1 MKILSKIGI
10 DGIPLASAKT
20 GIGHYTLE
28 LSRAL
33 AAIDPDDEFQLIS
46 PVPLVSHDGL
56 PRNLLMVE
64 APKRKLWWVA
74 GLPLYIRRNSLALFH
89 GTNYDIPLWSQC
101 PTVLSIHDL
110 SLLLYPQTHL
120 EHVVRRARY
129 RLPLMARKATRII
142 TATEHVKKEVA
153 EHLRVNPA
161 RIAVTPYAPR
171 RDFHRVPRSE
181 TEATRRRFGI
191 DDIFILFVGTIEPRK
206 NLITLLRAFAETHA
220 NTDLRPQLVIAGQEG
235 WLISEISNYIESE
248 GLNPWIRFTGYI
260 ADEDLRALYSSCA
273 VCVYPSLYEGFGLP
287 PLEAMACGAPVIAA
301 DVPSL
306 HETTGKAALTVP
318 PTDVEQLSRALVEML
333 RDEQKRAYFSRAG
346 LEWAAQFTWERTAR
360 LTLQVYRDVIDR
372 INHKSTKAQ
381 SFS

>member
-1 MKILSKIGI
+1 MEILSKIGI

-46 PVPLVSHDGL
+46 PVPLAADDNL
-56 PRNLLMVE
+56 PRNLRKVE

-74 GLPLYIRRNSLALFH
+74 GLPLYIRRSSLALFH

-120 EHVVRRARY
+120 KHLVRRARY
-129 RLPLMARKATRII
+129 RLPLMARNATRIL
-142 TATEHVKKEVA
+142 TATEHVKREITQ
-153 EHLRVNPA
+153 HLHVDPA
-161 RIAVTPYAPR
+161 KIAVTPYAPR
-171 RDFHRVPRSE
+171 TDFRPMPRSE
-181 TEATRRRFGI
+181 TEATRHRLGVE
-191 DDIFILFVGTIEPRK
+191 DVFILFVGTIEPRK
-206 NLITLLRAFAETHA
+206 NLITLLRAFAETQM
-220 NTDLRPQLVIAGQEG
+220 NTAWRPQLVIAGQEG
-235 WLISEISNYIESE
+235 WLMGEMSSYIERE
-248 GLNPWIRFTGYI
+248 GLKERIRFTGYI

-273 VCVYPSLYEGFGLP
+273 VCVYPSLYEGFGFP
-287 PLEAMACGAPVIAA
+287 PLEAMGCGAPVIAA

-306 HETTGKAALTVP
+306 HETVGKAALLVP
-318 PTDVEQLSRALVEML
+318 PTDVQQLARALVEML
-333 RDEQKRAYFSRAG
+333 GDEQKRTHFSRAG

-360 LTLQVYRDVIDR
+360 LTLDVYRDAISAKQKR
-372 INHKSTKAQ
+372 K
-381 SFS
+381 

>member
-1 MKILSKIGI
+1 MKIGI

-46 PVPLVSHDGL
+46 PIPLSSDDKL
-56 PRNLLMVE
+56 PRNLRKVH

-74 GLPLYIRRNSLALFH
+74 GLPLYIRRSSLALFH
-89 GTNYDIPLWSQC
+89 GTNYDIPMWSQC

-120 EHVVRRARY
+120 KHLVRRARY
-129 RLPLMARKATRII
+129 RLPFMARKATRII

-153 EHLRVNPA
+153 EHLHVDPA
-161 RIAVTPYAPR
+161 KIAVTPYAPR
-171 RDFHRVPRSE
+171 TDFRPMPLSE
-181 TEATRRRFGI
+181 TEATRRRLGVE
-191 DDIFILFVGTIEPRK
+191 DVFILFVGTIEPRK
-206 NLITLLRAFAETHA
+206 NLITLLRAFAETQM

-235 WLISEISNYIESE
+235 WLMGEMSSYIERE
-248 GLNPWIRFTGYI
+248 GLKERIRFTGYI

-273 VCVYPSLYEGFGLP
+273 VCVYPSLYEGFGFP

-306 HETTGKAALTVP
+306 HETVGQAALLVP
-318 PTDVEQLSRALVEML
+318 PTDVQQLARALAEML
-333 RDEQKRAYFSRAG
+333 TDEQKRAHFSRAG
-346 LEWAAQFTWERTAR
+346 LEWSAQFTWERTAR
-360 LTLQVYRDVIDR
+360 LTLEVYRDAMAK

-381 SFS
+381 SI

>member
-33 AAIDPDDEFQLIS
+33 AAIDPDDEFQLIT
-46 PVPLVSHDGL
+46 PVPLASDDNL
-56 PRNLLMVE
+56 PRNLRKVH

-74 GLPLYIRRNSLALFH
+74 GLPLYILRSSLALFH

-120 EHVVRRARY
+120 EHLVRRARY
-129 RLPLMARKATRII
+129 RLPLMARNATRII
-142 TATEHVKKEVA
+142 TATEHGKRAVT
-153 EHLRVNPA
+153 EHLGVHPA
-161 RIAVTPYAPR
+161 KIAVTPYAPR
-171 RDFHRVPRSE
+171 TDFRPMPLKE
-181 TEATRRRFGI
+181 TEATRRRLGI
-191 DDIFILFVGTIEPRK
+191 EDNFILFVGTIEPRK
-206 NLITLLRAFAETHA
+206 NLITLLRAFGETRM
-220 NTDLRPQLVIAGQEG
+220 NTDLKPQLVIAGQEG
-235 WLISEISNYIESE
+235 WLMGEMSSYIERE
-248 GLNPWIRFTGYI
+248 GLKERIRFTGYI

-273 VCVYPSLYEGFGLP
+273 VCVYPSLYEGFGFP

-306 HETTGKAALTVP
+306 HETVGKAALLVP
-318 PTDVEQLSRALVEML
+318 PTDVQQLARALVEML
-333 RDEQKRAYFSRAG
+333 TDEQKRAHFSRTG
-346 LEWAAQFTWERTAR
+346 MEWAAQFTWERTAQQ
-360 LTLQVYRDVIDR
+360 TLEVYRDAISAKQKR
-372 INHKSTKAQ
+372 K
-381 SFS
+381 

>member
-33 AAIDPDDEFQLIS
+33 AGIDPDDEFQLIS
-46 PVPLVSHDGL
+46 PVPLDSEDNL
-56 PRNLLMVE
+56 PRNLRQVE

-120 EHVVRRARY
+120 KHLVRRARY
-129 RLPLMARKATRII
+129 RLPLMARRATRII
-142 TATEHVKKEVA
+142 TATEHVKEEVV
-153 EHLRVNPA
+153 EHLRVDPA
-161 RIAVTPYAPR
+161 KIAVTPYAPR
-171 RDFHRVPRSE
+171 RDFRAMPLSE
-181 TEATRRRFGI
+181 TEPTRRRLGVE
-191 DDIFILFVGTIEPRK
+191 DVFILFVGTIEPRK
-206 NLITLLRAFAETHA
+206 NLITLLRAFGETQM
-220 NTDLRPQLVIAGQEG
+220 NTDWRPQLVIAGQEG
-235 WLISEISNYIESE
+235 WLMGEMSSYIERE
-248 GLNPWIRFTGYI
+248 GLKERIRFTGYI
-260 ADEDLRALYSSCA
+260 TDEDLRALYSSCA
-273 VCVYPSLYEGFGLP
+273 VCVYPSLYEGFGFP

-306 HETTGKAALTVP
+306 HETVGNAALLVP
-318 PTDVEQLSRALVEML
+318 PTDVQQLAQALVAML
-333 RDEQKRAYFSRAG
+333 GDEQKRAHFSRAG
-346 LEWAAQFTWERTAR
+346 LEWAAQFTWQRSAQ
-360 LTLQVYRDVIDR
+360 LTLEVYRDAISA
-372 INHKSTKAQ
+372 K
-381 SFS
+381 